1 MSIKPCNINTYKI
14 TIVTLGTVPG
24 AGVGLSPVS
33 ERDSTASILDVSD
46 LSFDH
51 TRDTLGNT
59 LGGGADESRLR

>member
-1 MSIKPCNINTYKI
+1 MVIS
-14 TIVTLGTVPG
+14 GTVPG